1 MLTAMVHSWTRCVL
15 LTSVVE
21 CGHWMTS
28 LELVDGLETSRR
40 SVATAKIG
48 ILVVVKELTISGQV
62 TSTIIYS
69 VSFLQSRMKKG
80 KRTVSSVK
88 MSLIFLPLSNLC
100 FFFTKIK
107 PINIALVTR
116 PAIF

>member
-28 LELVDGLETSRR
+28 LELADGLETSRR

-48 ILVVVKELTISGQV
+48 ILVVKELMPGNTVNQYLIQVGQYTI
-62 TSTIIYS
+62 
-69 VSFLQSRMKKG
+69 K
-80 KRTVSSVK
+80 
-88 MSLIFLPLSNLC
+88 
-100 FFFTKIK
+100 FF
-107 PINIALVTR
+107 
-116 PAIF
+116 

>member
-28 LELVDGLETSRR
+28 LELADGLETSRR

-48 ILVVVKELTISGQV
+48 ILVVKEWTISGQV
-62 TSTIIYS
+62 TNSITYVYS
-69 VSFLQSRMKKG
+69 VSFLQSFILLA
-80 KRTVSSVK
+80 
-88 MSLIFLPLSNLC
+88 SLAF
-100 FFFTKIK
+100 
-107 PINIALVTR
+107 
-116 PAIF
+116 

>member
-28 LELVDGLETSRR
+28 LELADGLETSRR

-48 ILVVVKELTISGQV
+48 ILVVKELTISGQV
-62 TSTIIYS
+62 TNSITYVYS
-69 VSFLQSRMKKG
+69 VSFLQSFI
-80 KRTVSSVK
+80 
-88 MSLIFLPLSNLC
+88 LLAF
-100 FFFTKIK
+100 
-107 PINIALVTR
+107 
-116 PAIF
+116 